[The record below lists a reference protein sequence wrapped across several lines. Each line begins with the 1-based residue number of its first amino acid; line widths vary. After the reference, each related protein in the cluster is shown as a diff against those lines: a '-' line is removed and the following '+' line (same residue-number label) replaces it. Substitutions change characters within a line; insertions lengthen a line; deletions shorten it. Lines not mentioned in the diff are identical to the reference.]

1 MTSVLPGK
9 PTGQPGR
16 VLPGWINFAS
26 MDIPKLPDNPPA
38 STARGQPAVDLLKQ
52 LTQLGSIEARIVSV
66 ARSQLILSSQLG
78 QITGLNTLDL
88 KSGDRVQ
95 IRLDNTGSKPV
106 LKVNRLPVK
115 PLELNATG
123 ARTLAS
129 HLVTNKPVAALV
141 VSHNAKTSLLQLGDR
156 QLSIPRQSGLNS
168 GQLVSLTKSES
179 GSRIEIRPIDH
190 QQVLKSALSRLLP
203 SQAGAQQTAAVT
215 QLAKL
220 IQTVTNTQ
228 AGNANNP
235 PLLNQF
241 KALLAALPKLS
252 NIDRT
257 TLQQWLR
264 PVVTNRI
271 SESTSNLSN
280 PYRILQQLPK
290 SEALLAQLLQQVI
303 RLTQKP
309 QTIEGDLKANTE
321 EPVQPIARDIIRLVD
336 QSINQQL
343 LQQTSLRYQQELQ
356 QPLALNLSI
365 PITDAKETRELKLKI
380 RQNSPDAA
388 PEKQSWD
395 IYLDFEFG
403 LLGMISTHLMLEE
416 NTLSASF
423 WSVLPATQDKIDQNI
438 SDFEKQIS
446 RAGFD
451 LGQFSSFPGKPPTE
465 PAQQIL
471 PSSEALL
478 DIKV

>member
-1 MTSVLPGK
+1 
-9 PTGQPGR
+9 
-16 VLPGWINFAS
+16 
-26 MDIPKLPDNPPA
+26 MDIPKLPDSPPA
-38 STARGQPAVDLLKQ
+38 STARGQPAVDLFRQ

-66 ARSQLILSSQLG
+66 ARGQLILSSQLG

-88 KSGDRVQ
+88 KSGERVQ
-95 IRLDNTGSKPV
+95 IRLDDTGSKPV
-106 LKVNRLPVK
+106 LKISRLPVK
-115 PLELNATG
+115 PLELNATS

-129 HLVTNKPVAALV
+129 HLVANKPVAALV

-156 QLSIPRQSGLNS
+156 QLSIPRQSGLNP

-179 GSRIEIRPIDH
+179 GSRIEIRPVDH
-190 QQVLKSALSRLLP
+190 QQVLKSGLNRLLP
-203 SQAGAQQTAAVT
+203 TQTGVQQPAAVM
-215 QLAKL
+215 QLVKL
-220 IQTVTNTQ
+220 IHTVTQSISAPQDVPQQHSPINTK
-228 AGNANNP
+228 AGNADTP
-235 PLLNQF
+235 LLLNQF
-241 KALLAALPKLS
+241 KALLNALPKLS
-252 NIDRT
+252 NLDRT

-264 PVVTNRI
+264 PVATNRN
-271 SESTSNLSN
+271 SDSTSSLPN

-290 SEALLAQLLQQVI
+290 SEAVLVQLLQQVI

-309 QTIEGDLKANTE
+309 QTIEGDLKINAE
-321 EPVQPIARDIIRLVD
+321 EPIQPIARDIIRLVD

-365 PITDAKETRELKLKI
+365 PITDANETRELKLKI
-380 RQNSPDAA
+380 RQNSPDAS

-416 NTLSASF
+416 NALSASF
-423 WSVLPATQDKIDQNI
+423 WSVLSATQNKIDQNL
-438 SDFEKQIS
+438 SAFEKQIS
-446 RAGFD
+446 RAGFN
-451 LGQFSSFPGKPPTE
+451 LGQFNSFPGRPPTQ
-465 PAQQIL
+465 PAEQIL